1 MKDILISQR
10 IYQNR
15 DETVVF
21 VKTRSST
28 QVSMFNSLY
37 KMAGSQ
43 APYIHVILSDVVS
56 IT

>member
-15 DETVVF
+15 DETGIF
-21 VKTRSST
+21 DKTRSIFSSIS
-28 QVSMFNSLY
+28 VLFLIL
-37 KMAGSQ
+37 MAGSQ